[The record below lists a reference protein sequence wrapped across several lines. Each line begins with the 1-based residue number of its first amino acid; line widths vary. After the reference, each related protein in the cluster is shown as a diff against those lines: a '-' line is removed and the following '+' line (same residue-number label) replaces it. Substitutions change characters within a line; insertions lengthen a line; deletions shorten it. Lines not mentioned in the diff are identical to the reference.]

1 MEMSNQW
8 CGHMLW
14 TWGWTDPTWDWQLVA
29 ALSLQIV
36 YLLSLYLRLLHA
48 LEMWINLLWGYQT
61 LLRNWVVIKVAFGF
75 VLKHAARHGQSRWDL
90 PLSTW
95 ERYLWAPR
103 VIGSRN
109 AWSCYIW
116 LRVNLVKGFRITVSR
131 KGGQLGARPNIVRQR
146 ERHVLNLV
154 MVRPIWSLYAFRSW
168 HVLLEA
174 ATNYW
179 QNKCIRVMSIRIWTY
194 RVTHLRGW
202 KPNEDWIRI
211 RPGLGY

>member
-1 MEMSNQW
+1 MM
-8 CGHMLW
+8 W
-14 TWGWTDPTWDWQLVA
+14 THVMNMGLDWPNLRLA
-29 ALSLQIV
+29 IICSSLSLHIV
-36 YLLSLYLRLLHA
+36 YVLSLDLRLSHV

-61 LLRNWVVIKVAFGF
+61 LHRNWIVIKVDFGF
-75 VLKHAARHGQSRWDL
+75 VRKHAARHGQSRWDL

-131 KGGQLGARPNIVRQR
+131 KRGQLGARPNIVRQR

-154 MVRPIWSLYAFRSW
+154 MVRQNDLYMR
-168 HVLLEA
+168 
-174 ATNYW
+174 
-179 QNKCIRVMSIRIWTY
+179 
-194 RVTHLRGW
+194 
-202 KPNEDWIRI
+202 
-211 RPGLGY
+211 LGVGTSC

>member
-1 MEMSNQW
+1 MRIDSLTVYQ
-8 CGHMLW
+8 ML
-14 TWGWTDPTWDWQLVA
+14 LC
-29 ALSLQIV
+29 
-36 YLLSLYLRLLHA
+36 
-48 LEMWINLLWGYQT
+48 
-61 LLRNWVVIKVAFGF
+61 NWVVIKVAFGF

-109 AWSCYIW
+109 AWPCYIR

-131 KGGQLGARPNIVRQR
+131 KRGQLGARPNIVRQR

-154 MVRPIWSLYAFRSW
+154 MVRPIWSLYAFRRW